1 MSDSMHGND
10 GTPAQ
15 PAGSSSVIPFPPRR
29 RSFVA
34 APPPPP
40 APAPAAPA
48 GPLDFDLSDLS
59 PESDDDIPVL
69 TEVVDLASVSAD
81 APDEHE
87 AGPDL
92 EALRETLADTLATEL
107 AHSIE
112 QRLATELPSLVEA
125 TLANLQDNLKAGI
138 IAATEAALKDFIA
151 RRQQLQLPF
160 DPPAPGN

>member
-1 MSDSMHGND
+1 MSDFMNGND
-10 GTPAQ
+10 GTPT
-15 PAGSSSVIPFPPRR
+15 PPTGNSSVIPFPPRR

-40 APAPAAPA
+40 PPAPA
-48 GPLDFDLSDLS
+48 GPLDLDLSDLV
-59 PESDDDIPVL
+59 PEGDDDIPVL

-81 APDEHE
+81 APDEKD

-92 EALRETLADTLATEL
+92 EALRETLADALAAEL

-112 QRLATELPSLVEA
+112 QRLASELPSLVEA
-125 TLANLQDNLKAGI
+125 TLAGLQDDLKAGI

-160 DPPAPGN
+160 DPPASGN